1 MKPTTIASLQKCKQD
16 KKRFATI
23 TAYDYSFAK
32 LFADEG
38 INVMLVGDSLGMTVQ
53 GHDSTLP
60 VTVADI
66 AYHTAAVRRGAPN
79 CLLLADLPFMAY
91 ATPEQAFENAA
102 TVMRA
107 GANMVKIEGGEW
119 LVETVQMLT
128 ERAVPVCGHLGL
140 TPQSVN
146 IFGGYKVQGRGDE
159 AGDRLLS
166 DALALEAAGAQL
178 LVLECVPVELAKRIT
193 EALAIPVI
201 GIGAGNVTDGQILVM
216 HDAFGITGGHIP
228 KFAKN
233 FLAETGD
240 IRAAVRQYM
249 AEVESGVYPG
259 EEHSFPLRSDVV
271 LIIETLPLL
280 RQQIR
285 RLRMEGKRVALV
297 PTMGNLHDGHMKLVD
312 EAKARADVVVVS
324 IFVNPMQFDRPEDLA
339 RYPRTLQEDCEKLN
353 KRKVDLVFAPSVK
366 EIYPNGTETHTYV
379 DVPGLSTML
388 EGASRPGHFRGVST
402 IVSKLFNLVQPD
414 IACFGEKDFQQLA
427 LIRKMVADM
436 GFDIEIVGVPIMRAK
451 DGLALSSRNGYLTA
465 EQRKIAPG
473 LYKVLSSI
481 ADKLQAG
488 ERDLDEIIAIAG
500 QELNEKGFR
509 SDDIQIRDADT
520 LLEISENSKR
530 AVILVA
536 AWLGDA
542 RLIDNKLVELA

>member
-1 MKPTTIASLQKCKQD
+1 M
-16 KKRFATI
+16 
-23 TAYDYSFAK
+23 
-32 LFADEG
+32 
-38 INVMLVGDSLGMTVQ
+38 
-53 GHDSTLP
+53 
-60 VTVADI
+60 
-66 AYHTAAVRRGAPN
+66 
-79 CLLLADLPFMAY
+79 
-91 ATPEQAFENAA
+91 
-102 TVMRA
+102 
-107 GANMVKIEGGEW
+107 
-119 LVETVQMLT
+119 
-128 ERAVPVCGHLGL
+128 
-140 TPQSVN
+140 
-146 IFGGYKVQGRGDE
+146 
-159 AGDRLLS
+159 
-166 DALALEAAGAQL
+166 
-178 LVLECVPVELAKRIT
+178 
-193 EALAIPVI
+193 
-201 GIGAGNVTDGQILVM
+201 
-216 HDAFGITGGHIP
+216 
-228 KFAKN
+228 
-233 FLAETGD
+233 
-240 IRAAVRQYM
+240 
-249 AEVESGVYPG
+249 
-259 EEHSFPLRSDVV
+259 

-324 IFVNPMQFDRPEDLA
+324 IFVNQMQFDRPEDLA

-481 ADKLQAG
+481 ADKFQAG
-488 ERDLDEIIAIAG
+488 ERDLDEIITIAG

-509 SDDIQIRDADT
+509 ADDIQIRDADT
-520 LLEISENSKR
+520 LLEVSENSKR

-542 RLIDNKLVELA
+542 RLIDNKIVELV

>member
-1 MKPTTIASLQKCKQD
+1 M
-16 KKRFATI
+16 
-23 TAYDYSFAK
+23 
-32 LFADEG
+32 
-38 INVMLVGDSLGMTVQ
+38 
-53 GHDSTLP
+53 
-60 VTVADI
+60 
-66 AYHTAAVRRGAPN
+66 
-79 CLLLADLPFMAY
+79 
-91 ATPEQAFENAA
+91 
-102 TVMRA
+102 
-107 GANMVKIEGGEW
+107 
-119 LVETVQMLT
+119 
-128 ERAVPVCGHLGL
+128 
-140 TPQSVN
+140 
-146 IFGGYKVQGRGDE
+146 
-159 AGDRLLS
+159 
-166 DALALEAAGAQL
+166 
-178 LVLECVPVELAKRIT
+178 
-193 EALAIPVI
+193 
-201 GIGAGNVTDGQILVM
+201 
-216 HDAFGITGGHIP
+216 
-228 KFAKN
+228 
-233 FLAETGD
+233 
-240 IRAAVRQYM
+240 
-249 AEVESGVYPG
+249 
-259 EEHSFPLRSDVV
+259 
-271 LIIETLPLL
+271 LIIEALPLL

-488 ERDLDEIIAIAG
+488 ERDLDEIITIAG

-509 SDDIQIRDADT
+509 ADDIQIRDADT
-520 LLEISENSKR
+520 LLEVSETSKR

-542 RLIDNKLVELA
+542 RLIDNKMVELA

>member
-1 MKPTTIASLQKCKQD
+1 M
-16 KKRFATI
+16 
-23 TAYDYSFAK
+23 
-32 LFADEG
+32 
-38 INVMLVGDSLGMTVQ
+38 
-53 GHDSTLP
+53 
-60 VTVADI
+60 
-66 AYHTAAVRRGAPN
+66 
-79 CLLLADLPFMAY
+79 
-91 ATPEQAFENAA
+91 
-102 TVMRA
+102 
-107 GANMVKIEGGEW
+107 
-119 LVETVQMLT
+119 
-128 ERAVPVCGHLGL
+128 
-140 TPQSVN
+140 
-146 IFGGYKVQGRGDE
+146 
-159 AGDRLLS
+159 
-166 DALALEAAGAQL
+166 
-178 LVLECVPVELAKRIT
+178 
-193 EALAIPVI
+193 
-201 GIGAGNVTDGQILVM
+201 
-216 HDAFGITGGHIP
+216 
-228 KFAKN
+228 
-233 FLAETGD
+233 
-240 IRAAVRQYM
+240 
-249 AEVESGVYPG
+249 
-259 EEHSFPLRSDVV
+259 

-324 IFVNPMQFDRPEDLA
+324 IFVNPMQFDRPEDLV

-509 SDDIQIRDADT
+509 ADDIQIRDADT
-520 LLEISENSKR
+520 LLEVSENSKR

-542 RLIDNKLVELA
+542 RLIDNKMVELA

>member
-1 MKPTTIASLQKCKQD
+1 M
-16 KKRFATI
+16 
-23 TAYDYSFAK
+23 
-32 LFADEG
+32 
-38 INVMLVGDSLGMTVQ
+38 
-53 GHDSTLP
+53 
-60 VTVADI
+60 
-66 AYHTAAVRRGAPN
+66 
-79 CLLLADLPFMAY
+79 
-91 ATPEQAFENAA
+91 
-102 TVMRA
+102 
-107 GANMVKIEGGEW
+107 
-119 LVETVQMLT
+119 
-128 ERAVPVCGHLGL
+128 
-140 TPQSVN
+140 
-146 IFGGYKVQGRGDE
+146 
-159 AGDRLLS
+159 
-166 DALALEAAGAQL
+166 
-178 LVLECVPVELAKRIT
+178 
-193 EALAIPVI
+193 
-201 GIGAGNVTDGQILVM
+201 
-216 HDAFGITGGHIP
+216 
-228 KFAKN
+228 
-233 FLAETGD
+233 
-240 IRAAVRQYM
+240 
-249 AEVESGVYPG
+249 
-259 EEHSFPLRSDVV
+259 

-509 SDDIQIRDADT
+509 ADDIQIRDTDT
-520 LLEISENSKR
+520 LQEVSENSKR

-542 RLIDNKLVELA
+542 RLIDNKIVELA

>member
-1 MKPTTIASLQKCKQD
+1 M
-16 KKRFATI
+16 
-23 TAYDYSFAK
+23 
-32 LFADEG
+32 
-38 INVMLVGDSLGMTVQ
+38 
-53 GHDSTLP
+53 
-60 VTVADI
+60 
-66 AYHTAAVRRGAPN
+66 
-79 CLLLADLPFMAY
+79 
-91 ATPEQAFENAA
+91 
-102 TVMRA
+102 
-107 GANMVKIEGGEW
+107 
-119 LVETVQMLT
+119 
-128 ERAVPVCGHLGL
+128 
-140 TPQSVN
+140 
-146 IFGGYKVQGRGDE
+146 
-159 AGDRLLS
+159 
-166 DALALEAAGAQL
+166 
-178 LVLECVPVELAKRIT
+178 
-193 EALAIPVI
+193 
-201 GIGAGNVTDGQILVM
+201 
-216 HDAFGITGGHIP
+216 
-228 KFAKN
+228 
-233 FLAETGD
+233 
-240 IRAAVRQYM
+240 
-249 AEVESGVYPG
+249 
-259 EEHSFPLRSDVV
+259 

-280 RQQIR
+280 RQQIL

-366 EIYPNGTETHTYV
+366 EIYQNGTETHTYV

-488 ERDLDEIIAIAG
+488 ERDLDEIITIAG

-509 SDDIQIRDADT
+509 ADDIQIRDADT
-520 LLEISENSKR
+520 LLEVSETSKR

-542 RLIDNKLVELA
+542 RLIDNKMVELA

>member
-1 MKPTTIASLQKCKQD
+1 M
-16 KKRFATI
+16 
-23 TAYDYSFAK
+23 
-32 LFADEG
+32 
-38 INVMLVGDSLGMTVQ
+38 
-53 GHDSTLP
+53 
-60 VTVADI
+60 
-66 AYHTAAVRRGAPN
+66 
-79 CLLLADLPFMAY
+79 
-91 ATPEQAFENAA
+91 
-102 TVMRA
+102 
-107 GANMVKIEGGEW
+107 
-119 LVETVQMLT
+119 
-128 ERAVPVCGHLGL
+128 
-140 TPQSVN
+140 
-146 IFGGYKVQGRGDE
+146 
-159 AGDRLLS
+159 
-166 DALALEAAGAQL
+166 
-178 LVLECVPVELAKRIT
+178 
-193 EALAIPVI
+193 
-201 GIGAGNVTDGQILVM
+201 
-216 HDAFGITGGHIP
+216 
-228 KFAKN
+228 
-233 FLAETGD
+233 
-240 IRAAVRQYM
+240 
-249 AEVESGVYPG
+249 
-259 EEHSFPLRSDVV
+259 

-312 EAKARADVVVVS
+312 EAKAHADVVVVS

-509 SDDIQIRDADT
+509 ADDIQIRDADT
-520 LLEISENSKR
+520 LLEVSETSKR

-542 RLIDNKLVELA
+542 RLIDNKIVELA

>member
-1 MKPTTIASLQKCKQD
+1 M
-16 KKRFATI
+16 
-23 TAYDYSFAK
+23 
-32 LFADEG
+32 
-38 INVMLVGDSLGMTVQ
+38 
-53 GHDSTLP
+53 
-60 VTVADI
+60 
-66 AYHTAAVRRGAPN
+66 
-79 CLLLADLPFMAY
+79 
-91 ATPEQAFENAA
+91 
-102 TVMRA
+102 
-107 GANMVKIEGGEW
+107 
-119 LVETVQMLT
+119 
-128 ERAVPVCGHLGL
+128 
-140 TPQSVN
+140 
-146 IFGGYKVQGRGDE
+146 
-159 AGDRLLS
+159 
-166 DALALEAAGAQL
+166 
-178 LVLECVPVELAKRIT
+178 
-193 EALAIPVI
+193 
-201 GIGAGNVTDGQILVM
+201 
-216 HDAFGITGGHIP
+216 
-228 KFAKN
+228 
-233 FLAETGD
+233 
-240 IRAAVRQYM
+240 
-249 AEVESGVYPG
+249 
-259 EEHSFPLRSDVV
+259 

-481 ADKLQAG
+481 ADKLQDG
-488 ERDLDEIIAIAG
+488 ERDLDEIITIAG

-509 SDDIQIRDADT
+509 ADDIQIRDADT
-520 LLEISENSKR
+520 LLEVSETSKR

-542 RLIDNKLVELA
+542 RLIDNKMVELA

>member
-1 MKPTTIASLQKCKQD
+1 M
-16 KKRFATI
+16 
-23 TAYDYSFAK
+23 
-32 LFADEG
+32 
-38 INVMLVGDSLGMTVQ
+38 
-53 GHDSTLP
+53 
-60 VTVADI
+60 
-66 AYHTAAVRRGAPN
+66 
-79 CLLLADLPFMAY
+79 
-91 ATPEQAFENAA
+91 
-102 TVMRA
+102 
-107 GANMVKIEGGEW
+107 
-119 LVETVQMLT
+119 
-128 ERAVPVCGHLGL
+128 
-140 TPQSVN
+140 
-146 IFGGYKVQGRGDE
+146 
-159 AGDRLLS
+159 
-166 DALALEAAGAQL
+166 
-178 LVLECVPVELAKRIT
+178 
-193 EALAIPVI
+193 
-201 GIGAGNVTDGQILVM
+201 
-216 HDAFGITGGHIP
+216 
-228 KFAKN
+228 
-233 FLAETGD
+233 
-240 IRAAVRQYM
+240 
-249 AEVESGVYPG
+249 
-259 EEHSFPLRSDVV
+259 

-488 ERDLDEIIAIAG
+488 ERDLDEIITIAG

-509 SDDIQIRDADT
+509 ADDIQIRDADT
-520 LLEISENSKR
+520 LLEVSETSKR

-542 RLIDNKLVELA
+542 RLIDNKRVELA

>member
-1 MKPTTIASLQKCKQD
+1 M
-16 KKRFATI
+16 
-23 TAYDYSFAK
+23 
-32 LFADEG
+32 
-38 INVMLVGDSLGMTVQ
+38 
-53 GHDSTLP
+53 
-60 VTVADI
+60 
-66 AYHTAAVRRGAPN
+66 
-79 CLLLADLPFMAY
+79 
-91 ATPEQAFENAA
+91 
-102 TVMRA
+102 
-107 GANMVKIEGGEW
+107 
-119 LVETVQMLT
+119 
-128 ERAVPVCGHLGL
+128 
-140 TPQSVN
+140 
-146 IFGGYKVQGRGDE
+146 
-159 AGDRLLS
+159 
-166 DALALEAAGAQL
+166 
-178 LVLECVPVELAKRIT
+178 
-193 EALAIPVI
+193 
-201 GIGAGNVTDGQILVM
+201 
-216 HDAFGITGGHIP
+216 
-228 KFAKN
+228 
-233 FLAETGD
+233 
-240 IRAAVRQYM
+240 
-249 AEVESGVYPG
+249 
-259 EEHSFPLRSDVV
+259 

-366 EIYPNGTETHTYV
+366 EIYPSGTETHTYV

-509 SDDIQIRDADT
+509 ADDIQIRDADT
-520 LLEISENSKR
+520 LLEVSETSKR

-542 RLIDNKLVELA
+542 RLIDNKIVELA

>member
-1 MKPTTIASLQKCKQD
+1 M
-16 KKRFATI
+16 
-23 TAYDYSFAK
+23 
-32 LFADEG
+32 
-38 INVMLVGDSLGMTVQ
+38 
-53 GHDSTLP
+53 
-60 VTVADI
+60 
-66 AYHTAAVRRGAPN
+66 
-79 CLLLADLPFMAY
+79 
-91 ATPEQAFENAA
+91 
-102 TVMRA
+102 
-107 GANMVKIEGGEW
+107 
-119 LVETVQMLT
+119 
-128 ERAVPVCGHLGL
+128 
-140 TPQSVN
+140 
-146 IFGGYKVQGRGDE
+146 
-159 AGDRLLS
+159 
-166 DALALEAAGAQL
+166 
-178 LVLECVPVELAKRIT
+178 
-193 EALAIPVI
+193 
-201 GIGAGNVTDGQILVM
+201 
-216 HDAFGITGGHIP
+216 
-228 KFAKN
+228 
-233 FLAETGD
+233 
-240 IRAAVRQYM
+240 
-249 AEVESGVYPG
+249 
-259 EEHSFPLRSDVV
+259 

-339 RYPRTLQEDCEKLN
+339 RYPQTLQEDCEKLN

-509 SDDIQIRDADT
+509 ADDIQIRDADT
-520 LLEISENSKR
+520 LLEVSETSKR

-542 RLIDNKLVELA
+542 RLIDNKIVELA

>member
-1 MKPTTIASLQKCKQD
+1 M
-16 KKRFATI
+16 
-23 TAYDYSFAK
+23 
-32 LFADEG
+32 
-38 INVMLVGDSLGMTVQ
+38 
-53 GHDSTLP
+53 
-60 VTVADI
+60 
-66 AYHTAAVRRGAPN
+66 
-79 CLLLADLPFMAY
+79 
-91 ATPEQAFENAA
+91 
-102 TVMRA
+102 
-107 GANMVKIEGGEW
+107 
-119 LVETVQMLT
+119 
-128 ERAVPVCGHLGL
+128 
-140 TPQSVN
+140 
-146 IFGGYKVQGRGDE
+146 
-159 AGDRLLS
+159 
-166 DALALEAAGAQL
+166 
-178 LVLECVPVELAKRIT
+178 
-193 EALAIPVI
+193 
-201 GIGAGNVTDGQILVM
+201 
-216 HDAFGITGGHIP
+216 
-228 KFAKN
+228 
-233 FLAETGD
+233 
-240 IRAAVRQYM
+240 
-249 AEVESGVYPG
+249 
-259 EEHSFPLRSDVV
+259 

-312 EAKARADVVVVS
+312 EAKTRADVVVVS

-366 EIYPNGTETHTYV
+366 DIYPNGTETHTYV

-488 ERDLDEIIAIAG
+488 ERDLDEIVAIAG

-509 SDDIQIRDADT
+509 ADDIQIRDADT
-520 LLEISENSKR
+520 LLEVSETSKR

-542 RLIDNKLVELA
+542 RLIDNKIVELA

>member
-1 MKPTTIASLQKCKQD
+1 M
-16 KKRFATI
+16 
-23 TAYDYSFAK
+23 
-32 LFADEG
+32 
-38 INVMLVGDSLGMTVQ
+38 
-53 GHDSTLP
+53 
-60 VTVADI
+60 
-66 AYHTAAVRRGAPN
+66 
-79 CLLLADLPFMAY
+79 
-91 ATPEQAFENAA
+91 
-102 TVMRA
+102 
-107 GANMVKIEGGEW
+107 
-119 LVETVQMLT
+119 
-128 ERAVPVCGHLGL
+128 
-140 TPQSVN
+140 
-146 IFGGYKVQGRGDE
+146 
-159 AGDRLLS
+159 
-166 DALALEAAGAQL
+166 
-178 LVLECVPVELAKRIT
+178 
-193 EALAIPVI
+193 
-201 GIGAGNVTDGQILVM
+201 
-216 HDAFGITGGHIP
+216 
-228 KFAKN
+228 
-233 FLAETGD
+233 
-240 IRAAVRQYM
+240 
-249 AEVESGVYPG
+249 
-259 EEHSFPLRSDVV
+259 

-414 IACFGEKDFQQLA
+414 IACIGEKDFQQLA

-509 SDDIQIRDADT
+509 ADDIQIRDADT
-520 LLEISENSKR
+520 LLEVSENSKR

>member
-1 MKPTTIASLQKCKQD
+1 
-16 KKRFATI
+16 
-23 TAYDYSFAK
+23 
-32 LFADEG
+32 
-38 INVMLVGDSLGMTVQ
+38 
-53 GHDSTLP
+53 
-60 VTVADI
+60 
-66 AYHTAAVRRGAPN
+66 
-79 CLLLADLPFMAY
+79 
-91 ATPEQAFENAA
+91 
-102 TVMRA
+102 MRS
-107 GANMVKIEGGEW
+107 
-119 LVETVQMLT
+119 
-128 ERAVPVCGHLGL
+128 H
-140 TPQSVN
+140 
-146 IFGGYKVQGRGDE
+146 
-159 AGDRLLS
+159 
-166 DALALEAAGAQL
+166 
-178 LVLECVPVELAKRIT
+178 
-193 EALAIPVI
+193 
-201 GIGAGNVTDGQILVM
+201 
-216 HDAFGITGGHIP
+216 
-228 KFAKN
+228 
-233 FLAETGD
+233 
-240 IRAAVRQYM
+240 
-249 AEVESGVYPG
+249 
-259 EEHSFPLRSDVV
+259 VV

-542 RLIDNKLVELA
+542 RLIDNKIVELA

>member
-1 MKPTTIASLQKCKQD
+1 M
-16 KKRFATI
+16 
-23 TAYDYSFAK
+23 
-32 LFADEG
+32 
-38 INVMLVGDSLGMTVQ
+38 
-53 GHDSTLP
+53 
-60 VTVADI
+60 
-66 AYHTAAVRRGAPN
+66 
-79 CLLLADLPFMAY
+79 
-91 ATPEQAFENAA
+91 
-102 TVMRA
+102 
-107 GANMVKIEGGEW
+107 
-119 LVETVQMLT
+119 
-128 ERAVPVCGHLGL
+128 
-140 TPQSVN
+140 
-146 IFGGYKVQGRGDE
+146 
-159 AGDRLLS
+159 
-166 DALALEAAGAQL
+166 
-178 LVLECVPVELAKRIT
+178 
-193 EALAIPVI
+193 
-201 GIGAGNVTDGQILVM
+201 
-216 HDAFGITGGHIP
+216 
-228 KFAKN
+228 
-233 FLAETGD
+233 
-240 IRAAVRQYM
+240 
-249 AEVESGVYPG
+249 
-259 EEHSFPLRSDVV
+259 

-324 IFVNPMQFDRPEDLA
+324 IFVNPMQFDRPEDLV

-436 GFDIEIVGVPIMRAK
+436 GFDIEIIGVPIMRAK

-520 LLEISENSKR
+520 LLEVSENSKR

-542 RLIDNKLVELA
+542 RLIDNKMVELA

>member
-1 MKPTTIASLQKCKQD
+1 M
-16 KKRFATI
+16 
-23 TAYDYSFAK
+23 
-32 LFADEG
+32 
-38 INVMLVGDSLGMTVQ
+38 
-53 GHDSTLP
+53 
-60 VTVADI
+60 
-66 AYHTAAVRRGAPN
+66 
-79 CLLLADLPFMAY
+79 
-91 ATPEQAFENAA
+91 
-102 TVMRA
+102 
-107 GANMVKIEGGEW
+107 
-119 LVETVQMLT
+119 
-128 ERAVPVCGHLGL
+128 
-140 TPQSVN
+140 
-146 IFGGYKVQGRGDE
+146 
-159 AGDRLLS
+159 
-166 DALALEAAGAQL
+166 
-178 LVLECVPVELAKRIT
+178 
-193 EALAIPVI
+193 
-201 GIGAGNVTDGQILVM
+201 
-216 HDAFGITGGHIP
+216 
-228 KFAKN
+228 
-233 FLAETGD
+233 
-240 IRAAVRQYM
+240 
-249 AEVESGVYPG
+249 
-259 EEHSFPLRSDVV
+259 

-297 PTMGNLHDGHMKLVD
+297 PTMGNLHDSHMKLVD

-436 GFDIEIVGVPIMRAK
+436 GFDIEIIGVPIMRAK

-488 ERDLDEIIAIAG
+488 ERDLDEIITIAG

-509 SDDIQIRDADT
+509 ADDIQIRDADT

-542 RLIDNKLVELA
+542 RLIDNKIVELA

>member
-1 MKPTTIASLQKCKQD
+1 MKPTTIALLQKCKQE

-23 TAYDYSFAK
+23 TAYDHSFAK

-38 INVMLVGDSLGMTVQ
+38 INVLLVGDSLGMTVQ

-60 VTVADI
+60 VTVEDI
-66 AYHTAAVRRGAPN
+66 AYHTRAVRRGAPN
-79 CLLLADLPFMAY
+79 SLLLADLPFMAY
-91 ATPEQAFENAA
+91 ATPEQTFANAA
-102 TVMRA
+102 IVMRA
-107 GANMVKIEGGEW
+107 GANMVKLEGGAW
-119 LVETVQMLT
+119 LADTVRMLA

-146 IFGGYKVQGRGDE
+146 VFGGYKVQGRGDAAQTLFE
-159 AGDRLLS
+159 

-193 EALAIPVI
+193 DALTIPVI

-233 FLAETGD
+233 FLAEAGD
-240 IRAAVRQYM
+240 IRAGGAAVYCRSRIRSL
-249 AEVESGVYPG
+249 SGRRTQ
-259 EEHSFPLRSDVV
+259 FPLRSLVV
-271 LIIETLPLL
+271 LIIESVLLL
-280 RQQIR
+280 RQHIR
-285 RLRMEGKRVALV
+285 RLRQEGKRIALV

-312 EAKARADVVVVS
+312 EAKASADVVVVS
-324 IFVNPMQFDRPEDLA
+324 IFVNPMQFDRVDDLA
-339 RYPRTLQEDCEKLN
+339 RYPRTLQDDCEKLN
-353 KRKVDLVFAPSVK
+353 KRHVDFVFAPTPAEV
-366 EIYPNGTETHTYV
+366 YPQGTEGQTYV

-414 IACFGEKDFQQLA
+414 VACFGEKDFQQLA

-436 GFDIEIVGVPIMRAK
+436 GYDIEIIGVPIVRAK

-465 EQRKIAPG
+465 DQRKIAPG
-473 LYKVLSSI
+473 LYKVLS
-481 ADKLQAG
+481 AVAEKLAAG
-488 ERDLDEIIAIAG
+488 DRQLDEIIAIAE

-509 SDDIQIRDADT
+509 ADDIQIRDADT
-520 LLEISENSKR
+520 LLELTDASQR
-530 AVILVA
+530 AVILMA
-536 AWLGDA
+536 AWLGQA
-542 RLIDNKLVELA
+542 RLIDNRIVTLAQ

>member
-1 MKPTTIASLQKCKQD
+1 M
-16 KKRFATI
+16 
-23 TAYDYSFAK
+23 
-32 LFADEG
+32 
-38 INVMLVGDSLGMTVQ
+38 
-53 GHDSTLP
+53 
-60 VTVADI
+60 
-66 AYHTAAVRRGAPN
+66 
-79 CLLLADLPFMAY
+79 
-91 ATPEQAFENAA
+91 
-102 TVMRA
+102 
-107 GANMVKIEGGEW
+107 
-119 LVETVQMLT
+119 
-128 ERAVPVCGHLGL
+128 
-140 TPQSVN
+140 
-146 IFGGYKVQGRGDE
+146 
-159 AGDRLLS
+159 
-166 DALALEAAGAQL
+166 
-178 LVLECVPVELAKRIT
+178 
-193 EALAIPVI
+193 
-201 GIGAGNVTDGQILVM
+201 
-216 HDAFGITGGHIP
+216 
-228 KFAKN
+228 
-233 FLAETGD
+233 
-240 IRAAVRQYM
+240 
-249 AEVESGVYPG
+249 
-259 EEHSFPLRSDVV
+259 

-402 IVSKLFNLVQPD
+402 IVSKLFNQVQPD

-436 GFDIEIVGVPIMRAK
+436 GFDIEIVGVPIIRAK

-488 ERDLDEIIAIAG
+488 ERDLDEIITIAG

-509 SDDIQIRDADT
+509 ADDIQIRDADT
-520 LLEISENSKR
+520 LLEVSETSKR

-542 RLIDNKLVELA
+542 RLIDNKMVELA

>member
-1 MKPTTIASLQKCKQD
+1 M
-16 KKRFATI
+16 
-23 TAYDYSFAK
+23 
-32 LFADEG
+32 
-38 INVMLVGDSLGMTVQ
+38 
-53 GHDSTLP
+53 
-60 VTVADI
+60 
-66 AYHTAAVRRGAPN
+66 
-79 CLLLADLPFMAY
+79 
-91 ATPEQAFENAA
+91 
-102 TVMRA
+102 
-107 GANMVKIEGGEW
+107 
-119 LVETVQMLT
+119 
-128 ERAVPVCGHLGL
+128 
-140 TPQSVN
+140 
-146 IFGGYKVQGRGDE
+146 
-159 AGDRLLS
+159 
-166 DALALEAAGAQL
+166 
-178 LVLECVPVELAKRIT
+178 
-193 EALAIPVI
+193 
-201 GIGAGNVTDGQILVM
+201 
-216 HDAFGITGGHIP
+216 
-228 KFAKN
+228 
-233 FLAETGD
+233 
-240 IRAAVRQYM
+240 
-249 AEVESGVYPG
+249 
-259 EEHSFPLRSDVV
+259 

-366 EIYPNGTETHTYV
+366 EIYPNGTETPTYV

-436 GFDIEIVGVPIMRAK
+436 GFDIEIIGVPIMRAK

-509 SDDIQIRDADT
+509 ADDIQIRDADT
-520 LLEISENSKR
+520 LLEVSENSKR

-542 RLIDNKLVELA
+542 RLIDNKMVELA

>member
-1 MKPTTIASLQKCKQD
+1 M
-16 KKRFATI
+16 
-23 TAYDYSFAK
+23 
-32 LFADEG
+32 
-38 INVMLVGDSLGMTVQ
+38 
-53 GHDSTLP
+53 
-60 VTVADI
+60 
-66 AYHTAAVRRGAPN
+66 
-79 CLLLADLPFMAY
+79 
-91 ATPEQAFENAA
+91 
-102 TVMRA
+102 
-107 GANMVKIEGGEW
+107 
-119 LVETVQMLT
+119 
-128 ERAVPVCGHLGL
+128 
-140 TPQSVN
+140 
-146 IFGGYKVQGRGDE
+146 
-159 AGDRLLS
+159 
-166 DALALEAAGAQL
+166 
-178 LVLECVPVELAKRIT
+178 
-193 EALAIPVI
+193 
-201 GIGAGNVTDGQILVM
+201 
-216 HDAFGITGGHIP
+216 
-228 KFAKN
+228 
-233 FLAETGD
+233 
-240 IRAAVRQYM
+240 
-249 AEVESGVYPG
+249 
-259 EEHSFPLRSDVV
+259 

-339 RYPRTLQEDCEKLN
+339 RYLRTLQEDCEKLN

>member
-1 MKPTTIASLQKCKQD
+1 M
-16 KKRFATI
+16 
-23 TAYDYSFAK
+23 
-32 LFADEG
+32 
-38 INVMLVGDSLGMTVQ
+38 
-53 GHDSTLP
+53 
-60 VTVADI
+60 
-66 AYHTAAVRRGAPN
+66 
-79 CLLLADLPFMAY
+79 
-91 ATPEQAFENAA
+91 
-102 TVMRA
+102 
-107 GANMVKIEGGEW
+107 
-119 LVETVQMLT
+119 
-128 ERAVPVCGHLGL
+128 
-140 TPQSVN
+140 
-146 IFGGYKVQGRGDE
+146 
-159 AGDRLLS
+159 
-166 DALALEAAGAQL
+166 
-178 LVLECVPVELAKRIT
+178 
-193 EALAIPVI
+193 
-201 GIGAGNVTDGQILVM
+201 
-216 HDAFGITGGHIP
+216 
-228 KFAKN
+228 
-233 FLAETGD
+233 
-240 IRAAVRQYM
+240 
-249 AEVESGVYPG
+249 
-259 EEHSFPLRSDVV
+259 

-488 ERDLDEIIAIAG
+488 ERDLDEIITIAG

-509 SDDIQIRDADT
+509 ADDIQIRDADT
-520 LLEISENSKR
+520 LLELTENSKR

-536 AWLGDA
+536 AWLGQA
-542 RLIDNKLVELA
+542 RLIDNQSVTLAQ

>member
-1 MKPTTIASLQKCKQD
+1 M
-16 KKRFATI
+16 
-23 TAYDYSFAK
+23 
-32 LFADEG
+32 
-38 INVMLVGDSLGMTVQ
+38 
-53 GHDSTLP
+53 
-60 VTVADI
+60 
-66 AYHTAAVRRGAPN
+66 
-79 CLLLADLPFMAY
+79 
-91 ATPEQAFENAA
+91 
-102 TVMRA
+102 
-107 GANMVKIEGGEW
+107 
-119 LVETVQMLT
+119 
-128 ERAVPVCGHLGL
+128 
-140 TPQSVN
+140 
-146 IFGGYKVQGRGDE
+146 
-159 AGDRLLS
+159 
-166 DALALEAAGAQL
+166 
-178 LVLECVPVELAKRIT
+178 
-193 EALAIPVI
+193 
-201 GIGAGNVTDGQILVM
+201 
-216 HDAFGITGGHIP
+216 
-228 KFAKN
+228 
-233 FLAETGD
+233 
-240 IRAAVRQYM
+240 
-249 AEVESGVYPG
+249 
-259 EEHSFPLRSDVV
+259 

-339 RYPRTLQEDCEKLN
+339 RYPRTVQEDCEKLN

-481 ADKLQAG
+481 ADKLQVG
-488 ERDLDEIIAIAG
+488 ERDLDEIITIAG

-509 SDDIQIRDADT
+509 ADDIQIRDADT
-520 LLEISENSKR
+520 LLEVSETSKR

-542 RLIDNKLVELA
+542 RLIDNKMVELA

>member
-1 MKPTTIASLQKCKQD
+1 M
-16 KKRFATI
+16 
-23 TAYDYSFAK
+23 
-32 LFADEG
+32 
-38 INVMLVGDSLGMTVQ
+38 
-53 GHDSTLP
+53 
-60 VTVADI
+60 
-66 AYHTAAVRRGAPN
+66 
-79 CLLLADLPFMAY
+79 
-91 ATPEQAFENAA
+91 
-102 TVMRA
+102 
-107 GANMVKIEGGEW
+107 
-119 LVETVQMLT
+119 
-128 ERAVPVCGHLGL
+128 
-140 TPQSVN
+140 
-146 IFGGYKVQGRGDE
+146 
-159 AGDRLLS
+159 
-166 DALALEAAGAQL
+166 
-178 LVLECVPVELAKRIT
+178 
-193 EALAIPVI
+193 
-201 GIGAGNVTDGQILVM
+201 
-216 HDAFGITGGHIP
+216 
-228 KFAKN
+228 
-233 FLAETGD
+233 
-240 IRAAVRQYM
+240 
-249 AEVESGVYPG
+249 
-259 EEHSFPLRSDVV
+259 

-509 SDDIQIRDADT
+509 ADDIQIRDADT
-520 LLEISENSKR
+520 LLEVSETSKR

-542 RLIDNKLVELA
+542 RLIDNKMGELA

>member
-1 MKPTTIASLQKCKQD
+1 M
-16 KKRFATI
+16 
-23 TAYDYSFAK
+23 
-32 LFADEG
+32 
-38 INVMLVGDSLGMTVQ
+38 
-53 GHDSTLP
+53 
-60 VTVADI
+60 
-66 AYHTAAVRRGAPN
+66 
-79 CLLLADLPFMAY
+79 
-91 ATPEQAFENAA
+91 
-102 TVMRA
+102 
-107 GANMVKIEGGEW
+107 
-119 LVETVQMLT
+119 
-128 ERAVPVCGHLGL
+128 
-140 TPQSVN
+140 
-146 IFGGYKVQGRGDE
+146 
-159 AGDRLLS
+159 
-166 DALALEAAGAQL
+166 
-178 LVLECVPVELAKRIT
+178 
-193 EALAIPVI
+193 
-201 GIGAGNVTDGQILVM
+201 
-216 HDAFGITGGHIP
+216 
-228 KFAKN
+228 
-233 FLAETGD
+233 
-240 IRAAVRQYM
+240 
-249 AEVESGVYPG
+249 
-259 EEHSFPLRSDVV
+259 

-280 RQQIR
+280 RQQIL

-353 KRKVDLVFAPSVK
+353 KRKVNLVFAPSVK

-488 ERDLDEIIAIAG
+488 ERDLDEIITIAG

-509 SDDIQIRDADT
+509 ADDIQIRDADT
-520 LLEISENSKR
+520 LLEVSETSKR

-542 RLIDNKLVELA
+542 RLIDNKMVELA

>member
-1 MKPTTIASLQKCKQD
+1 M
-16 KKRFATI
+16 
-23 TAYDYSFAK
+23 
-32 LFADEG
+32 
-38 INVMLVGDSLGMTVQ
+38 
-53 GHDSTLP
+53 
-60 VTVADI
+60 
-66 AYHTAAVRRGAPN
+66 
-79 CLLLADLPFMAY
+79 
-91 ATPEQAFENAA
+91 
-102 TVMRA
+102 
-107 GANMVKIEGGEW
+107 
-119 LVETVQMLT
+119 
-128 ERAVPVCGHLGL
+128 
-140 TPQSVN
+140 
-146 IFGGYKVQGRGDE
+146 
-159 AGDRLLS
+159 
-166 DALALEAAGAQL
+166 
-178 LVLECVPVELAKRIT
+178 
-193 EALAIPVI
+193 
-201 GIGAGNVTDGQILVM
+201 
-216 HDAFGITGGHIP
+216 
-228 KFAKN
+228 
-233 FLAETGD
+233 
-240 IRAAVRQYM
+240 
-249 AEVESGVYPG
+249 
-259 EEHSFPLRSDVV
+259 

-465 EQRKIAPG
+465 EQRKIAPA

-509 SDDIQIRDADT
+509 ADDIQIRDADT
-520 LLEISENSKR
+520 LLEVSENSKR

-542 RLIDNKLVELA
+542 RLIDNKIVELV

>member
-1 MKPTTIASLQKCKQD
+1 M
-16 KKRFATI
+16 
-23 TAYDYSFAK
+23 
-32 LFADEG
+32 
-38 INVMLVGDSLGMTVQ
+38 
-53 GHDSTLP
+53 
-60 VTVADI
+60 
-66 AYHTAAVRRGAPN
+66 
-79 CLLLADLPFMAY
+79 
-91 ATPEQAFENAA
+91 
-102 TVMRA
+102 
-107 GANMVKIEGGEW
+107 
-119 LVETVQMLT
+119 
-128 ERAVPVCGHLGL
+128 
-140 TPQSVN
+140 
-146 IFGGYKVQGRGDE
+146 
-159 AGDRLLS
+159 
-166 DALALEAAGAQL
+166 
-178 LVLECVPVELAKRIT
+178 
-193 EALAIPVI
+193 
-201 GIGAGNVTDGQILVM
+201 
-216 HDAFGITGGHIP
+216 
-228 KFAKN
+228 
-233 FLAETGD
+233 
-240 IRAAVRQYM
+240 
-249 AEVESGVYPG
+249 
-259 EEHSFPLRSDVV
+259 

-388 EGASRPGHFRGVST
+388 EGASRPGYFRGVST

-436 GFDIEIVGVPIMRAK
+436 GFDIEIIGVPIMRAK

-509 SDDIQIRDADT
+509 ADDIQIRDADT
-520 LLEISENSKR
+520 LLEVSENSKR

-542 RLIDNKLVELA
+542 RLIDNKMVELA